1 MATLGE
7 MLFEERKRQG
17 ISLTEV
23 SKATKIRLSLLE
35 AIENDNHDA
44 MPDPGYTRGFISSY
58 ARFLHVSAQ
67 PFLDQYARDIGLPRR
82 NKIELVQADEVVS
95 RSRSMHEIPL
105 RAVVLIAGIII
116 LIGLITWGII
126 SIVTGPDDKVL
137 PTPPAVTVDA
147 QKPQDSNQGSASTLI
162 PFSLEVGV
170 EDGKAAEVVVSVDGA
185 VAYDG
190 ALTPD
195 SPKTYAVNETVTIT
209 TADPTALVVK
219 RDGETVKLSKKK
231 TILEALDSKK

>member
-23 SKATKIRLSLLE
+23 SKATRIRLSLLE

-58 ARFLHVSAQ
+58 ARFLHVPAQ
-67 PFLDQYARDIGLPRR
+67 PFLDQYTRDIGLPRR
-82 NKIELVQADEVVS
+82 TKIELVQADEVVS
-95 RSRSMHEIPL
+95 KSRSMHEIPL
-105 RAVVLIAGIII
+105 RAVVLVAGIII

-126 SIVTGPDDKVL
+126 SVVTGPDDEVL
-137 PTPPAVTVDA
+137 PTPPTVTVDA
-147 QKPQDSNQGSASTLI
+147 QDPQSTNGGADSTLI

-170 EDGKAAEVVVSVDGA
+170 KPGKAAEVVIEIDGA
-185 VAYDG
+185 IAYEG

-195 SPKTYAVNETVTIT
+195 SPKTYAVNETATIT
-209 TADPTALVVK
+209 ADEPSALSVK
-219 RDGETVKLSKKK
+219 RDDNTLKLSKKK
-231 TILEALDSKK
+231 TIIEAEDSTE